1 MCQEICHQ
9 ENIDQFAVQI
19 KNVCALNMK
28 SLINPYID
36 FHPLIATINVK
47 INQENVVGEM
57 LITYMK
63 LKEFILT
70 RRKRV

>member
-1 MCQEICHQ
+1 M
-9 ENIDQFAVQI
+9 NYFFLLYIDK

-63 LKEFILT
+63 LKEVPYTYYDMIKNHT
-70 RRKRV
+70 